1 MKLRKI
7 KWSNHPILGN
17 LELNLVNPESNTPYD
32 TIVIAGENGTGK
44 TTILDTLYAFL
55 SQGPITSF
63 DYIEYQINDEYYKV
77 SPIPNGNTESFF
89 IRENLQKNQIE
100 TIRANR
106 NNNPEQIRTD
116 IKDPRYYGTAYT
128 KARAN
133 YELQPIRTILTTTI
147 DDDKYKESTET
158 NATALKQ
165 LIVDIQTQDNNE
177 FALLGKQNP
186 SKPITWQQF
195 ENQSK
200 MHRFSSA
207 FNNFFNHELTY
218 DRISVKEGVYDVLF
232 KKHNVDISIDKLS
245 TGESQIVFRGT
256 YLLKNV
262 AILDGSI
269 IFIDEPEMSMH
280 PLWQQKILSYYE
292 GIFNNTAQLIIA
304 THSQGV
310 ISEALRDTCSTK
322 VIVLRRDNNGIV
334 TYGNITTPLVLNN
347 NSTAEI
353 NYQAFGIA
361 STDYHNALYGY
372 IEAEGWK
379 SDYTTQQGTNE
390 TYIKLNRDGSTSP
403 QTISLSEKIRHII
416 HHPENT
422 NNQYTNE
429 ELVQSIEDMRSYIIK
444 KGGRIALPT
453 TNVSL
458 VSIC

>member
-7 KWSNHPILGN
+7 KWNNHQILGN
-17 LELNLVNPESNTPYD
+17 LALDFVNPLSNTPYD

-44 TTILDTLYAFL
+44 TTILDTLYSFL
-55 SQGPITSF
+55 SQGPITPF
-63 DYIEYQINDEYYKV
+63 DYIEYQINDECYKA
-77 SPIPNGNTESFF
+77 SPIPNENIESVFNENIESFF
-89 IRENLQKNQIE
+89 KRENLQTNQVE
-100 TIRANR
+100 NIRANR
-106 NNNPEQIRTD
+106 NYNPNHIRTD
-116 IKDPRYYGTAYT
+116 IKDPRHYGAAYT

-133 YELQPIRTILTTTI
+133 YEPQPIRSVSTTTI
-147 DDDKYKESTET
+147 DDDKYKESTEI

-165 LIVDIQTQDNNE
+165 LIVDIQTQDNND
-177 FALLGKQNP
+177 FALLCKRNP
-186 SKPITWQQF
+186 DTLITWQQF
-195 ENQSK
+195 ENSSK

-207 FNNFFNHELTY
+207 FDNFFDHVLTY
-218 DRISVKEGVYDVLF
+218 DRISVIEGVHDVLF
-232 KKHNVDISIDKLS
+232 KKYNASISIDKLS

-280 PLWQQKILSYYE
+280 PFWQQKILSYYK
-292 GIFNNTAQLIIA
+292 GLFNNKAQLIIA

-310 ISEALRDTCSTK
+310 ISEALRDTNSTK
-322 VIVLRRDNNGIV
+322 VIVLRCDNNGIIN
-334 TYGNITTPLVLNN
+334 YGDITTPLVLN

-379 SDYTTQQGTNE
+379 TAYTNQQGATE
-390 TYIKLNRDGSTSP
+390 TYTRSNKDGSTST

-422 NNQYTNE
+422 NNQYTDA
-429 ELVQSIEDMRSYIIK
+429 ELIQSIESMRNYIIHH
-444 KGGRIALPT
+444 
-453 TNVSL
+453 S
-458 VSIC
+458 